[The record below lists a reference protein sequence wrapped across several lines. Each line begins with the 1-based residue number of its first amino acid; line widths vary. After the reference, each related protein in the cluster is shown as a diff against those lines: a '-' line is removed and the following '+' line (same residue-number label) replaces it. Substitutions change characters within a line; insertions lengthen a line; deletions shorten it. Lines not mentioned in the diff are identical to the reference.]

1 MTQQD
6 RDDLSADILDGLL
19 PRHEMDYHATAM
31 ADDYARIRSIL
42 LEADHAELAEPP
54 ADLWGSISGAV
65 AIERD
70 RPVVLKGVDT
80 AAFDTAAFD
89 TAAFDTAAFDTA
101 AFDTAAF
108 DTTAFDTAAFDTAAF
123 DSTSAGTASALSNVV
138 PISSRRRWKP
148 IAAAAAV
155 LALAGGIVA
164 VADNLGDEPTKE
176 IASGPVVLSAAQL
189 NRLEGDAGEGSA
201 KLVKVNGET
210 HLVLTTAQMPAPPSG
225 HFYELWLLHSD
236 GSPPTSLG
244 QMDGSAGAP
253 KDLELVLPPGVDP
266 ATAPT
271 VDISLQ
277 TEGSNHVHSGHSL
290 FRGSLA

>member
-108 DTTAFDTAAFDTAAF
+108 DT
-123 DSTSAGTASALSNVV
+123 TSAGTASALSNVV

>member
-101 AFDTAAF
+101 AFDT
-108 DTTAFDTAAFDTAAF
+108 
-123 DSTSAGTASALSNVV
+123 TSAGTASALSNVV

-164 VADNLGDEPTKE
+164 AADNLGDEPTKE